1 MRERTDHS
9 LLLATARGDETA
21 FAQLVARHRPR
32 LVRYATSRCGR
43 DAGLAEDA
51 VQDGLVRAHRAIVAG
66 KVPVDIE
73 AWLFAIVR
81 NRCHDYFR
89 AAKPTA
95 PLPPELPGGAPSAFE
110 VVEQGERLAG
120 ALSAVERLPRAQ
132 RTALVGRELEGRSY
146 EELARRQATTVP
158 AVKSLLHRAR
168 ATLAH
173 QASLPAFLTPLVA
186 RVARVRPGQIVMGM
200 VAEHATGAAAIAT
213 IALAGTSAL
222 GSLHAP
228 SPPAAPT
235 AAQSQAALVA
245 AANQPRA
252 SAPPGAGEALA
263 RGLHHAGCGVRALRS
278 DPAHGLRRTFQLH
291 ARRRVRPVALA
302 PLRGRHRG
310 EGSRR
315 RPGR

>member
-1 MRERTDHS
+1 MRERTDQF

-21 FAQLVARHRPR
+21 FAALVARHRPR

-43 DAGLAEDA
+43 DVGLAEDA
-51 VQDGLVRAHRAIVAG
+51 VQDALVRAHRAIVGG
-66 KVPVDIE
+66 KVPVDVE
-73 AWLFAIVR
+73 AWLYAIVR

-89 AAKPTA
+89 VAKPTA

-120 ALSAVERLPRAQ
+120 ALDAVERLPRAQ

-146 EELARRQATTVP
+146 EELAHRQATTVA

-173 QASLPAFLTPLVA
+173 QASLPAFVTPLAA
-186 RVARVRPGQIVMGM
+186 RLARVRPGQIAMGM
-200 VAEHATGAAAIAT
+200 IAEHATGAAAIAT

-228 SPPAAPT
+228 GPPAAPT
-235 AAQSQAALVA
+235 AAQSQAALTAVA
-245 AANQPRA
+245 SQRRPP
-252 SAPPGAGEALA
+252 APPTRANGHGS
-263 RGLHHAGCGVRALRS
+263 GCDTQDAEYS
-278 DPAHGLRRTFQLH
+278 HCDPT
-291 ARRRVRPVALA
+291 RVRFDAA
-302 PLRGRHRG
+302 PAPRRAGSAGRATPSG
-310 EGSRR
+310 EYG
-315 RPGR
+315 P

>member
-1 MRERTDHS
+1 MRERTDHA
-9 LLLATARGDETA
+9 LLLATARGHEAA
-21 FAQLVARHRPR
+21 FAELVARHRPR

-43 DAGLAEDA
+43 DAALAEDA

-66 KVPVDIE
+66 KVPVDVE

-89 AAKPTA
+89 TAKPTA

-120 ALSAVERLPRAQ
+120 ALSAVERLPSAQ

-168 ATLAH
+168 TALAH
-173 QASLPAFLTPLVA
+173 QAGLPALVA
-186 RVARVRPGQIVMGM
+186 PFVARLTRVRPGQIVVGM
-200 VAEHATGAAAIAT
+200 LAEHATGAAAVAT
-213 IALAGTSAL
+213 FALAGSSAL

-228 SPPAAPT
+228 APPQAPS
-235 AAQSQAALVA
+235 AAQSKAALTSAAHHPRQAAPPKQSA
-245 AANQPRA
+245 ASKRHPAACDTLCGEYGA
-252 SAPPGAGEALA
+252 SAAHDE
-263 RGLHHAGCGVRALRS
+263 
-278 DPAHGLRRTFQLH
+278 PAPRREYG
-291 ARRRVRPVALA
+291 P
-302 PLRGRHRG
+302 
-310 EGSRR
+310 
-315 RPGR
+315 

>member
-9 LLLATARGDETA
+9 LLLATARGDDDA
-21 FAQLVARHRPR
+21 FATLVERHRPR

-43 DAGLAEDA
+43 DGALAEDV

-66 KVPVDIE
+66 KVPVDVE

-89 AAKPTA
+89 AARPTA

-110 VVEQGERLAG
+110 VVAEGERLAG
-120 ALSAVERLPRAQ
+120 ALDAVERLPSAQ
-132 RTALVGRELEGRSY
+132 RNALVGRELEGRSY

-168 ATLAH
+168 SALAH
-173 QASLPAFLTPLVA
+173 QASLPAFAAPFLA
-186 RVARVRPGQIVMGM
+186 RVARVRPGQIFLGM
-200 VAEHATGAAAIAT
+200 IAEHATGAAAIAT

-228 SPPAAPT
+228 GPPPAPT
-235 AAQSQAALVA
+235 ATQSKAALVA
-245 AANQPRA
+245 AAQRPPPKRPAHATPPGGNCDTLCA
-252 SAPPGAGEALA
+252 EYSAPRE
-263 RGLHHAGCGVRALRS
+263 V
-278 DPAHGLRRTFQLH
+278 
-291 ARRRVRPVALA
+291 
-302 PLRGRHRG
+302 RG
-310 EGSRR
+310 EYG
-315 RPGR
+315 P

>member
-1 MRERTDHS
+1 M
-9 LLLATARGDETA
+9 
-21 FAQLVARHRPR
+21 
-32 LVRYATSRCGR
+32 
-43 DAGLAEDA
+43 
-51 VQDGLVRAHRAIVAG
+51 RAHRAIVGG

-120 ALSAVERLPRAQ
+120 ALDAVERLPRAQ

-146 EELARRQATTVP
+146 EELARRQATTVS

-173 QASLPAFLTPLVA
+173 QASLPAFVA
-186 RVARVRPGQIVMGM
+186 PARGPRGARAPGPDRDGHGRRARDRRRGHRDHRAGGHERARLAARSPGRP
-200 VAEHATGAAAIAT
+200 
-213 IALAGTSAL
+213 
-222 GSLHAP
+222 P
-228 SPPAAPT
+228 APT

-245 AANQPRA
+245 AAHQPRPAAARAARSTRTRGAARRMRSTRTATRRRARA
-252 SAPPGAGEALA
+252 SRRDAP
-263 RGLHHAGCGVRALRS
+263 RRRA
-278 DPAHGLRRTFQLH
+278 A
-291 ARRRVRPVALA
+291 RRVRPVALA
-302 PLRGRHRG
+302 ALRGRASRG
-310 EGSRR
+310 RSGGGRGGGGRPWRVGARR
-315 RPGR
+315 RLWSGISRHRRPAPRGRARRTRAPRPPPLSSLDAA